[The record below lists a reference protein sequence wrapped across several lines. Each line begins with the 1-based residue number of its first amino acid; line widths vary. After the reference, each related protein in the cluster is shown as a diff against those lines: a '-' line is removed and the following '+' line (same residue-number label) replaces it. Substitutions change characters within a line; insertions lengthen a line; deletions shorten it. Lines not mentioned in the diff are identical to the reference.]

1 MNLKGIN
8 HLAFITSDMVKTI
21 RFYRDL
27 LNLKLSAGIGHD
39 GYRHYFFQF
48 PDGVTHVAF
57 FEYEGASPMNKKFP
71 GDRTELPLGFDHVSF
86 TVDSRRDLFAL
97 KDRLEAADIE
107 VEGAVDHGIF
117 WSIYF
122 YDPNNNI
129 PLEAT
134 WQFMDILQY
143 PAMSEDD
150 PLDIVAEGAD
160 LQTGHWP
167 PVEHHTLES
176 DMRASGGNGHPM
188 RQHFLNNGLAKYS
201 EGVSIEFQNSLESED
216 NE

>member
-1 MNLKGIN
+1 
-8 HLAFITSDMVKTI
+8 
-21 RFYRDL
+21 
-27 LNLKLSAGIGHD
+27 
-39 GYRHYFFQF
+39 
-48 PDGVTHVAF
+48 
-57 FEYEGASPMNKKFP
+57 
-71 GDRTELPLGFDHVSF
+71 
-86 TVDSRRDLFAL
+86 VDSRRDLFAL

-143 PAMSEDD
+143 PAISEDD

-160 LQTGHWP
+160 PQTGHWP
-167 PVEHHTLES
+167 TVEHHTSES

-201 EGVSIEFQNSLESED
+201 DGVSIEFQNSLESGDIE
-216 NE
+216 